1 MTKRALV
8 QNKGFYLDMSNDNPL
23 EEIFGL
29 GDHTLLSVKTTP
41 FEPLSPRFFVNYWIA
56 APQESTDI
64 WVMAG
69 WEGDDFIQ
77 GTDAAVN
84 EIHGFGGDDY
94 LHGSANHNDNII
106 GGDGNDKIYSYE
118 GDDLIHGDNGS
129 DLLSGGRGG
138 DSLFGGNGNDSLYGA
153 IGNDSLEGGAGDDL
167 LMAGPG
173 FNTLSGGSGADRFAL
188 LKSSDN
194 HIMDFDPSEG
204 DRLLIRRKHM
214 STVEVI
220 LKKRDPL
227 GPIFDLEGKMGITT
241 LDSDA
246 GTTVDDIID
255 SIII

>member
-1 MTKRALV
+1 
-8 QNKGFYLDMSNDNPL
+8 MSNDYPL
-23 EEIFGL
+23 EEKFGL
-29 GDHTLLSVKTTP
+29 GDYTLLSVKNTT
-41 FEPLSPRFFVNYWIA
+41 FEPLSPRSFVNYWIA

-77 GTDAAVN
+77 GTDAVVN

-94 LHGSANHNDNII
+94 LHGSANHNDNIMA
-106 GGDGNDKIYSYE
+106 GNGNYKIYNYK

-138 DSLFGGNGNDSLYGA
+138 DTLNGGNGNDSLYGA

-173 FNTLSGGSGADRFAL
+173 TNTLSGGEGSDRFAL
-188 LKSSDN
+188 LKNADN
-194 HIMDFDPSEG
+194 LIVDFDPSEG
-204 DRLLIRRKHM
+204 DRLLIRRRHM
-214 STVEVI
+214 STVNVTSSMSATF
-220 LKKRDPL
+220 
-227 GPIFDLEGKMGITT
+227 GPQFKLQGKMGITT

-246 GTTVDDIID
+246 GTTIDDIMD
-255 SIII
+255 SIILRK